1 MENDKIYTFPNTE
14 EARETALKTLESLL
28 NIHKGT
34 MFEHILPLFIMPT
47 LLTETDMSK
56 VLERLETINKVLK
69 DSLHKLR
76 KRVKLPKKRKT
87 TFKTIRKNCAKR
99 NK

>member
-34 MFEHILPLFIMPT
+34 MFGHILPLFIMPT

-56 VLERLETINKVLK
+56 VLERLEIINKVLR

-87 TFKTIRKNCAKR
+87 TFKTIRKDCAKR
-99 NK
+99 NR